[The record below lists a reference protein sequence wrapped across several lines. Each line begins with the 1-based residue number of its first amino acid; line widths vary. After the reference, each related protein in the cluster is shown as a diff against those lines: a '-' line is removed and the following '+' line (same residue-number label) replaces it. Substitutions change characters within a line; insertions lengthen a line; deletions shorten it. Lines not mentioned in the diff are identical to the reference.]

1 MRGRPHLGEFKT
13 IHLSL
18 AADGYYNPA
27 SLNGRARNVQQRA
40 RDIPG
45 EYERKARR
53 LDLQY
58 HSVPQ
63 EDPRGGPILAALR
76 AWPAPIGLVFGAFG
90 EASESVEELAQAI
103 TTKRAAAEWK
113 AMGARTEAEAKAFI
127 IAQLRRRWGCAA
139 VQERARLLIAR
150 VWAASSAPEQCCW
163 G

>member
-1 MRGRPHLGEFKT
+1 ME
-13 IHLSL
+13 
-18 AADGYYNPA
+18 
-27 SLNGRARNVQQRA
+27 QRA
-40 RDIPG
+40 RDILG

-58 HSVPQ
+58 HNVPQ

-150 VWAASSAPEQCCW
+150 VPQVGRPLLRQSIAAGARMSGASLDEVTSAAAFQSW
-163 G
+163 R